1 MATVEDGWTEY
12 CRIAIVEGGTGYAST
27 STLDF
32 EGMTEDISAMDWGE
46 KDIEGIATVKG
57 GRIIKRTPMTDES
70 MTLKVYPISANLAD
84 NEGLI
89 QQFHP
94 QDNDAIQSLAANDTE
109 VPIAVKNSHG
119 RNQYRFYVLWC
130 TTLPA
135 DATTQPADGGHAA
148 YRISVRNAYVT
159 SFKPSFDDKIMSAEV
174 TLKWTPFAKDGTYNK
189 IEESTDGS
197 ARLAVIPF

>member
-1 MATVEDGWTEY
+1 MATAEDGWTEY
-12 CRIAIVEGGTGYAST
+12 CRIAIVEDTTST

-46 KDIEGIATVKG
+46 KDIEGIATLKG

-70 MTLKVYPISANLAD
+70 ITLKVYPISANLAD

-94 QDNDAIQSLAANDTE
+94 QDNDAIQALEANDTS

-119 RNQYRFYVLWC
+119 RNKYKVYMLWS
-130 TTLPA
+130 TSLPA
-135 DATTQPADGGHAA
+135 DAVTQPADTGQAA
-148 YRISVRNAYVT
+148 YRISIRNAYMA
-159 SFKPSFDDKIMSAEV
+159 SFKPSFDDKIMSAEA
-174 TLKWTPFAKDGTYNK
+174 TFKWAPFAKDGTYNK

-197 ARLAVIPF
+197 VRLPAIDF